1 MSGLLLQ
8 FSRFGAVGAIG
19 TAAHY
24 ALFIALVEVTG
35 ADPVGASTA
44 GALLGALVNY
54 ILNRR
59 YTFRSARRH
68 REALPRFLAVAAA
81 GLAFNAGLMLLLV
94 EGLNMH
100 YLLSQV
106 IATLGVL
113 LWNFSANRLWTFGK
127 DVS

>member
-1 MSGLLLQ
+1 MSSLLIQ

-24 ALFIALVEVTG
+24 ALFLVLVEG
-35 ADPVGASTA
+35 AGTDPVAASTA

-54 ILNRR
+54 VLNRR

-68 REALPRFLAVAAA
+68 REALPRFLAVAGA
-81 GLAFNAGLMLLLV
+81 GLVLNAGLMLLLV
-94 EGLNMH
+94 DGLGMH
-100 YLLSQV
+100 YLPSQV

-113 LWNFSANRLWTFGK
+113 FWNFTANRLWTFGK
-127 DVS
+127 EAP